1 MSDPYPLLLRPVIL
15 EKVWGGR
22 RLESLGKT
30 LEIPGAKYGESWE
43 LADMASTSASGAG
56 GGAVRTLIANGEL
69 RGKTLGDA
77 RAAWGAGLLGLR
89 GTGVP
94 PVVLGGTGF
103 PARVSGASSSTQ
115 AELGAIRPEPAAAGH
130 EANEH
135 GLESPC
141 HEAAKAH
148 GQDAHA
154 TDFPLL
160 IKFLDASENLS
171 VQVHPSPEY
180 AASRAGA
187 FLKTE
192 CWYIIDAEPG
202 AVIYKGLRPEVTRE
216 EFSRLARSGAA
227 GGRALVD
234 AMVALPAVPGECHNL
249 PSGTVHALGAGVLV
263 AEVQT
268 PSDTTYRLYDW
279 GRTGRALHV
288 EESIA
293 CASFPGE
300 PAHAALPRGM
310 TVARC
315 EPGKTSARLV
325 TTEFFTVDEL
335 RPAVGDVLSVEAI
348 LGAGGS
354 CVAIVVLDGECE
366 LVDGRAFQPVALK
379 RGDTA
384 LIPAGIG
391 PQTLLAA
398 GSGLR
403 VLAARVV

>member
-30 LEIPGAKYGESWE
+30 LEKPGAKYGESWE

-69 RGKTLGDA
+69 RGRTLGDA
-77 RAAWGAGLLGLR
+77 GAAWGAGLLGLR
-89 GTGVP
+89 GTG
-94 PVVLGGTGF
+94 F
-103 PARVSGASSSTQ
+103 PARDSGVSGAMR
-115 AELGAIRPEPAAAGH
+115 AEFGAKRPE
-130 EANEH
+130 
-135 GLESPC
+135 
-141 HEAAKAH
+141 H

-180 AASRAGA
+180 AASHAGA
-187 FLKTE
+187 LLKTE

-216 EFSRLARSGAA
+216 EFTRLARSGVA
-227 GGRALVD
+227 GGRDLVD

-268 PSDTTYRLYDW
+268 SSDTTYRLYDW

-300 PAHAALPRGM
+300 TAHNALLRGM

-348 LGAGGS
+348 LGAGGA

>member
-1 MSDPYPLLLRPVIL
+1 MPAIYPLLLRPMIL

-22 RLESLGKT
+22 RLESLGKE
-30 LEIPGAKYGESWE
+30 LPKPGAKYGESWE
-43 LADMASTSASGAG
+43 LADMALTSASGAG
-56 GGAVRTLIANGEL
+56 GGAVRSVIANGEL
-69 RGKTLGDA
+69 RGRTLHDA
-77 RAAWGAGLLGLR
+77 AAAWGEGLLGKAP
-89 GTGVP
+89 GATGAD
-94 PVVLGGTGF
+94 T
-103 PARVSGASSSTQ
+103 R
-115 AELGAIRPEPAAAGH
+115 
-130 EANEH
+130 
-135 GLESPC
+135 
-141 HEAAKAH
+141 
-148 GQDAHA
+148 
-154 TDFPLL
+154 DFPLL

-180 AASRAGA
+180 AAEHAGA

-192 CWYIIDAEPG
+192 CWYIIDADPG
-202 AVIYKGLRPEVTRE
+202 ALIYKGIRPEVSRE
-216 EFSRLARSGAA
+216 EFARLARSGDP
-227 GGRALVD
+227 ALVD
-234 AMVALPAVPGECHNL
+234 AMVALPAIPGECHNL

-279 GRTGRALHV
+279 GRTGRELHV
-288 EESIA
+288 EPSLA

-300 PAHAALPRGM
+300 AAHAELLRGM

-315 EPGKTSARLV
+315 EPGKSSTRLV

-335 RPAVGDVLSVEAI
+335 RPAAGDVLSVEAI

>member
-30 LEIPGAKYGESWE
+30 LEKPDAKYGESWE
-43 LADMASTSASGAG
+43 MADMASTSASGAG

-77 RAAWGAGLLGLR
+77 GAAWGAGLLGAR
-89 GTGVP
+89 GAD
-94 PVVLGGTGF
+94 L
-103 PARVSGASSSTQ
+103 PARDSGARDAMR
-115 AELGAIRPEPAAAGH
+115 AELGAKRPE
-130 EANEH
+130 
-135 GLESPC
+135 
-141 HEAAKAH
+141 H

-180 AASRAGA
+180 AASHAGA

-192 CWYIIDAEPG
+192 CWYIMDAEPG

-216 EFSRLARSGAA
+216 EFARLARSGAA
-227 GGRALVD
+227 GGLELVD

-300 PAHAALPRGM
+300 PAHDALLWGM

-335 RPAVGDVLSVEAI
+335 RPAAGDVLSVEAI

-391 PQTLLAA
+391 AQTLLAA

>member
-30 LEIPGAKYGESWE
+30 LEKPGAKYGESWE

-69 RGKTLGDA
+69 RGRTLGDA

-89 GTGVP
+89 GTG
-94 PVVLGGTGF
+94 F
-103 PARVSGASSSTQ
+103 PARESGVIDVGSTIN
-115 AELGAIRPEPAAAGH
+115 GAKT
-130 EANEH
+130 H

-141 HEAAKAH
+141 HENR
-148 GQDAHA
+148 
-154 TDFPLL
+154 DFPLL

-180 AASRAGA
+180 AASHAGA
-187 FLKTE
+187 LLKTE

-216 EFSRLARSGAA
+216 EFTRLARSGVA
-227 GGRALVD
+227 GGRDLVD

-268 PSDTTYRLYDW
+268 SSDTTYRLYDW

-300 PAHAALPRGM
+300 TAHNALLRGM

-315 EPGKTSARLV
+315 EQGKTSARLV

-348 LGAGGS
+348 LGAGGA

>member
-1 MSDPYPLLLRPVIL
+1 MPVPSTPYPLLLRPIIL

-30 LEIPGAKYGESWE
+30 LEKPGAKYGESWE

-69 RGKTLGDA
+69 RGQTLGDA
-77 RAAWGAGLLGLR
+77 GAAWGAGLLGVR
-89 GTGVP
+89 GTGI
-94 PVVLGGTGF
+94 
-103 PARVSGASSSTQ
+103 PARDSEAGDATR
-115 AELGAIRPEPAAAGH
+115 AELGAKRP
-130 EANEH
+130 EH
-135 GLESPC
+135 GLASPF
-141 HEAAKAH
+141 HKNR
-148 GQDAHA
+148 
-154 TDFPLL
+154 DFPLL

-180 AASRAGA
+180 AASHAGA

-192 CWYIIDAEPG
+192 CWYIMDAEPG
-202 AVIYKGLRPEVTRE
+202 AVIYKGLRPDVTRE
-216 EFSRLARSGAA
+216 EFSRLARSGGA
-227 GGRALVD
+227 GGRDLVD

-249 PSGTVHALGAGVLV
+249 PSGTVHALGAGVVV

-300 PAHAALPRGM
+300 PAHAALARGM

-315 EPGKTSARLV
+315 APGKSSARLV

-335 RPAVGDVLSVEAI
+335 RPAAGDVLSVEAI
-348 LGAGGS
+348 LGAGGA

-366 LVDGRAFQPVALK
+366 LVDGREFQPVALK

-391 PQTLLAA
+391 PATLLAA